1 MTEAD
6 SYRAETARLFEG
18 WEARR
23 GSIGMSEVR
32 TVTIDHSAGSFIRDG
47 VVCPDEWFSSGVR
60 PLYLLKE
67 AYGDGGWDL
76 GADHLLT
83 EGTIKKSRMWRRVSE
98 WTYGIIHTTAE
109 GSPAY
114 SSLPVFDRY
123 GNEYLRKIAVV
134 NIKKSHGAP
143 DSDMQEILA
152 YAEFDREYL
161 RRQFELCAPTVII
174 CGYTA
179 SALDIIMDVKMR
191 EPRNREQF
199 YHITLNGRQV
209 LALDYWHPANQYP
222 AIMNYYGLMGI
233 YRESLKEQSGHAEY

>member
-1 MTEAD
+1 
-6 SYRAETARLFEG
+6 
-18 WEARR
+18 
-23 GSIGMSEVR
+23 
-32 TVTIDHSAGSFIRDG
+32 
-47 VVCPDEWFSSGVR
+47 
-60 PLYLLKE
+60 
-67 AYGDGGWDL
+67 
-76 GADHLLT
+76 
-83 EGTIKKSRMWRRVSE
+83 
-98 WTYGIIHTTAE
+98 
-109 GSPAY
+109 
-114 SSLPVFDRY
+114 
-123 GNEYLRKIAVV
+123 
-134 NIKKSHGAP
+134 
-143 DSDMQEILA
+143 MQEILA